1 MAKEYEKCIL
11 HSTEWR
17 NKSTE
22 GNPSYWVCFT
32 DSNGKFQR
40 GYTGSN
46 SGSGYTIENYRYC
59 GSGTVIYLKYHFT
72 KKKGTCVIDFI
83 KHNTPEEVEAE
94 NAVKAKKTP
103 DELKPEGDSQRL
115 IEHLKEQIE
124 KMKCC
129 ENCRHYS
136 RTYGNCYSYD
146 AQRSCESLSNWSLSD
161 C

>member
-1 MAKEYEKCIL
+1 MERGYEKCIL
-11 HSTEWR
+11 HSVEYR
-17 NKSTE
+17 NKSAE
-22 GNPSYWVCFT
+22 GNPSYWVYFT
-32 DSNGKFQR
+32 TSEGQFQR

-46 SGSGYTIENYRYC
+46 SGSGYTIENYS
-59 GSGTVIYLKYHFT
+59 SGTVIYLKYHFT

-103 DELKPEGDSQRL
+103 DELKPEGESQRL
-115 IEHLKEQIE
+115 IEHLREQIK

-136 RTYGNCYSYD
+136 RTYGNCYSYEE
-146 AQRSCESLSNWSLSD
+146 QLSCESLSNWSLSD

>member
-11 HSTEWR
+11 HSVEYR
-17 NKSTE
+17 NKSAE
-22 GNPSYWVCFT
+22 GNPSYWVYFT
-32 DSNGKFQR
+32 DSEGKFHC
-40 GYTGSN
+40 GHTGSN
-46 SGSGYTIENYRYC
+46 SGSGYMIQNYRYC

-94 NAVKAKKTP
+94 NAVKAKKTTAEE
-103 DELKPEGDSQRL
+103 DNQIIGR
-115 IEHLKEQIE
+115 LKEQIE
-124 KMKCC
+124 RMKCC

-146 AQRSCESLSNWSLSD
+146 DQLSCESLSNWSLSD

>member
-1 MAKEYEKCIL
+1 MERGYEKCIL
-11 HSTEWR
+11 HSVEY
-17 NKSTE
+17 KSTSIE
-22 GNPSYWVCFT
+22 GNPSYWVYFT
-32 DSNGKFQR
+32 DSEGKFQR

-46 SGSGYTIENYRYC
+46 SSSGYMIQNYRYC

-72 KKKGTCVIDFI
+72 KKKGTCIIDFV

-94 NAVKAKKTP
+94 NAVKKTTAEE
-103 DELKPEGDSQRL
+103 DNQIIGR
-115 IEHLKEQIE
+115 LKEQIE

-146 AQRSCESLSNWSLSD
+146 AFQSCESLSNWRLSE
-161 C
+161 